1 MTPDGI
7 LQLVIQLGAVGIL
20 LVVLWQVNQKIDK
33 MIDLTF
39 SLITKLID
47 KVEKLP
53 DELNK

>member
-1 MTPDGI
+1 MPPEAI
-7 LQLVIQLGAVGIL
+7 LQLVIQMGAVGIL
-20 LVVLWQVNQKIDK
+20 LVVLWSVSQKIDK

-53 DELNK
+53 DQLNK